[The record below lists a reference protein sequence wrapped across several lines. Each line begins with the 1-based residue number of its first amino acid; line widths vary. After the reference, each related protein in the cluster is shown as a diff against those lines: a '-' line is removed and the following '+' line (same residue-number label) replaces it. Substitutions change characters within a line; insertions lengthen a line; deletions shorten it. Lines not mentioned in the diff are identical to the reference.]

1 VGGELTPTGRVS
13 LSSAERVLF
22 PDKGIT
28 KADLFAYY
36 GDVAPA
42 LVPHLR
48 DRPFTMKRFR
58 EGIAKGFFFQKEAP
72 KGMPSWIGT
81 KTFPTRGRDGKTV
94 REVHFPLV
102 NSADAL
108 LWMVQMH
115 CIDMNAWLS
124 RWDKPQ
130 SPDLLVFDLDPP
142 DDGFRLAVEVA
153 KRIHER
159 LAAGGL
165 DPHVKTSGAGG
176 VHVLAPVARRGT
188 FAGTRRFAEQLAER
202 LAAEHPDL
210 VTLEWHKEKRHNGV
224 LIDVNQNGGGR
235 TMASVYS
242 VRPTEH
248 AAVSM
253 PLRWEELTDRL
264 DWRELG
270 MDEARRRIAAEG
282 DLFAAVLSAKGSLT
296 KAERGALA

>member
-1 VGGELTPTGRVS
+1 VGGRLTPTGRVS
-13 LSSAERVLF
+13 LSSGERVLF

-36 GDVAPA
+36 GDVAGA

-58 EGIAKGFFFQKEAP
+58 EGIGKPFFFQKEAP
-72 KGMPSWIGT
+72 KGMPSWIET
-81 KTFPTRGRDGKTV
+81 KAFPTRGRDGKTV
-94 REVHFPLV
+94 REVNFPLV

-108 LWMVQMH
+108 QWMVQMH

-124 RWDKPQ
+124 RYDKPQ
-130 SPDLLVFDLDPP
+130 NPDLLVFDLDPP
-142 DDGFRLAVEVA
+142 DDGFHLAVEVA
-153 KRIHER
+153 RRIHEK
-159 LAAGGL
+159 LASSGL

-176 VHVLAPVARRGT
+176 VHVLSPLARRST
-188 FAGTRRFAEQLAER
+188 FSKVRELAEKLAER
-202 LAAEHPDL
+202 LAEEHPDL
-210 VTLEWHKEKRHNGV
+210 VTLEWLKEKRHGV
-224 LIDVNQNGGGR
+224 LIDVAQNGAGR

-242 VRPTEH
+242 VRPTPH

-253 PLRWEELTDRL
+253 PLRWEELTDKL

-282 DLFAAVLSAKGSLT
+282 DLFEPVLAAKGSLT
-296 KAERGALA
+296 KAREALA

>member
-13 LSSAERVLF
+13 LSSGERVLF

-58 EGIAKGFFFQKEAP
+58 EGIAAPFFFQKEAP
-72 KGMPSWIGT
+72 KGMPDWIPT
-81 KTFPTRGRDGKTV
+81 KAFPTRGRDGKTV
-94 REVHFPLV
+94 REVNFPLV

-108 LWMVQMH
+108 QWMVQMH

-124 RWDKPQ
+124 RWDQPQ
-130 SPDLLVFDLDPP
+130 KPDLLVFDLDPP
-142 DDGFRLAVEVA
+142 DDGFDLAVEVA
-153 KRIHER
+153 KRIHDR
-159 LAAGGL
+159 LDRGGL

-176 VHVLAPVARRGT
+176 VHVLAPLARRST
-188 FAGTRRFAEQLAER
+188 FAAVRDLAEKLAER
-202 LAAEHPDL
+202 LAEEHPDL
-210 VTLEWHKEKRHNGV
+210 VTLEWHKEKRRQGV
-224 LIDVNQNGGGR
+224 LIDVAQNGGGR

-242 VRPTEH
+242 VRPTPH

-253 PLRWEELTDRL
+253 PLRWEELTPKL

-270 MDEARRRIAAEG
+270 MDEARRRIEAEG
-282 DLFAAVLSAKGSLT
+282 DLFAPVLSAKGSLT
-296 KAERGALA
+296 RARREALA